1 MATAPTL
8 IQQVK
13 FKVGDTSLNY
23 PFLADSTYDWLLD
36 KNSNNIIKA
45 AIEAL
50 EMIINQIALSPESVK
65 TDAVDEVRAS
75 VHVLERRLDALKK
88 QLTQA
93 AIGASRF
100 PFLVHSDRNN
110 WNDLDSLFPKRRGVL
125 MFNGTTSEAHSTHD
139 THDIYDG
146 GTFD

>member
-36 KNSNNIIKA
+36 KNRNNIIKA

-65 TDAVDEVRAS
+65 TDAVDEVKAS
-75 VHVLERRLDALKK
+75 VPVLEKRLDALKK

-93 AIGASRF
+93 AVGASRF
-100 PFLVHSDRNN
+100 PFLVHSDRRN
-110 WNDLDSLFPKRRGVL
+110 WNDLDSLFPKRRGGLV
-125 MFNGTTSEAHSTHD
+125 FDGTTGEVDCTI
-139 THDIYDG
+139 DIHDG
-146 GTFD
+146 GTF

>member
-1 MATAPTL
+1 MATAPTR

-50 EMIINQIALSPESVK
+50 EMIINQIALSPESVR
-65 TDAVDEVRAS
+65 TDAVDEVKAS
-75 VHVLERRLDALKK
+75 VPVLEKRLDALKK

-100 PFLVHSDRNN
+100 PFLVHSDRKN
-110 WNDLDSLFPKRRGVL
+110 WNDLNSLFPKRRAGL
-125 MFNGTTSEAHSTHD
+125 TLNGTEWEEE
-139 THDIYDG
+139 ICDG
-146 GTFD
+146 GTF

>member
-23 PFLADSTYDWLLD
+23 PFLADSTYDWLLE
-36 KNSNNIIKA
+36 KNSKNIIKA

-50 EMIINQIALSPESVK
+50 EMIINQIALSPESIK
-65 TDAVDEVRAS
+65 TDAVDEVKAS
-75 VHVLERRLDALKK
+75 VPVLEKRLDALKK

-93 AIGASRF
+93 TIGAGRF
-100 PFLVHSDRNN
+100 PFLVHSDRKN
-110 WNDLDSLFPKRRGVL
+110 WNDLNSLFPKRRGGL
-125 MFNGTTSEAHSTHD
+125 MSNGTEWEECTIDVH
-139 THDIYDG
+139 DG
-146 GTFD
+146 GTF

>member
-1 MATAPTL
+1 MATAPSI

-23 PFLADSTYDWLLD
+23 PFLADSTYDWLLE
-36 KNSNNIIKA
+36 KNSKNIIKA

-75 VHVLERRLDALKK
+75 VPVLERRLNALKK

-100 PFLVHSDRNN
+100 PFLVHSDRKN

-125 MFNGTTSEAHSTHD
+125 MVKGTTHEADCTME
-139 THDIYDG
+139 IYDG

>member
-23 PFLADSTYDWLLD
+23 PFLADSTYDWLLE
-36 KNSNNIIKA
+36 KNSKNIIKA

-50 EMIINQIALSPESVK
+50 EMIINQIALSPESIK
-65 TDAVDEVRAS
+65 TDAVDEVKAS
-75 VHVLERRLDALKK
+75 VPVLEKRLDALKK

-93 AIGASRF
+93 AVGASRF
-100 PFLVHSDRNN
+100 PFLVHSDRKN
-110 WNDLDSLFPKRRGVL
+110 WNDLNSLFPKRRGYA
-125 MFNGTTSEAHSTHD
+125 GAGAWETECEEESH
-139 THDIYDG
+139 DG
-146 GTFD
+146 GTF

>member
-23 PFLADSTYDWLLD
+23 PFLADSTYDWLLE
-36 KNSNNIIKA
+36 KNSKNIIKA

-65 TDAVDEVRAS
+65 TDAVDEVKAS

-93 AIGASRF
+93 AVGASRF

-110 WNDLDSLFPKRRGVL
+110 WNDLNSLFPKRRGAL
-125 MFNGTTSEAHSTHD
+125 TSKGTEYEEESC
-139 THDIYDG
+139 DG
-146 GTFD
+146 GTF